1 MAEKYIDLKDEIRKD
16 SAINAHVGIVTALRW
31 LDTHPDQVPGRT
43 ITESEY
49 STVVEWAKTYA
60 LNGWK
65 GRTVLAGVGIT
76 VIPDPDPTNAEKLG
90 AIIAEKFRL
99 EYRGDPNDALGIGK
113 YLDERGVKAP
123 GGDE

>member
-1 MAEKYIDLKDEIRKD
+1 MAEKYIDLKDEIRED

-31 LDTHPDQVPGRT
+31 LDAHPDQVPGRT

-65 GRTVLAGVGIT
+65 GRTVLAEVGIT
-76 VIPDPDPTNAEKLG
+76 VIPDPEPTNAEKLEQLHQNWSQSDRNPPFG
-90 AIIAEKFRL
+90 EWADSVGIQAPEDW
-99 EYRGDPNDALGIGK
+99 GDD
-113 YLDERGVKAP
+113 D
-123 GGDE
+123 